1 MDREVGVRSFA
12 PLWMTTKRQIRGK
25 LTHLHAVGGAG
36 GARSKALIE
45 EIRACTVCA
54 GSLAAGPRPVVQ
66 FSPAARLVII
76 GQAPGSRVHE
86 SGVPWQ
92 DESGKRLRDWTGLS
106 LAEFYDPAKTA
117 LVPMGFC
124 YPGKGKSGDLPP
136 RPECAPLWHDRVLAT
151 LEDRRLTLLVGSYAQ
166 AHYLKTRNLTE
177 TVRGFRAHGT
187 GVFPLPHPSW
197 RSGIWMKRNP
207 WFESDVLPVLRAAVR
222 GALEGSR
229 T

>member
-1 MDREVGVRSFA
+1 MPSA
-12 PLWMTTKRQIRGK
+12 N
-25 LTHLHAVGGAG
+25 
-36 GARSKALIE
+36 ALIE

-54 GSLAAGPRPVVQ
+54 ASLAAGPRPMVQ
-66 FSPAARLVII
+66 FGPRSRLVII

-92 DESGKRLRDWTGLS
+92 DDSGDRLRGWTGLS
-106 LAEFYDPAKTA
+106 LAEFYDPSNIA

-124 YPGKGKSGDLPP
+124 YPGKGRSGDLPP

-151 LEDRRLTLLVGSYAQ
+151 LRDRRLTLLVGRYAQ
-166 AHYLKTRNLTE
+166 AHYLKAPSLTDA
-177 TVRGFRAHGT
+177 VRDFRAHGPAT
-187 GVFPLPHPSW
+187 FPLPHPSW

-207 WFESDVLPVLRAAVR
+207 WFESDVVPALRAAVR
-222 GALEGSR
+222 KALGGSK